1 MLGESI
7 KMAWQNIA
15 NNKMRSFLTILGIV
29 IGVTAIIA
37 LITIVQG
44 VINEVDSQFSTLGA
58 GKLNVKIVGT
68 PLKTGINQNDLKKL
82 EQIENIQGIS
92 PTVSSYQDIIGNNI
106 LEKQVDVEGKNEIY
120 FNNSSDEIIRG
131 RYLNILDMD
140 GGNNVCIINDSLE
153 KVLFMS
159 KSAVGKNITIHGIS
173 YIIVGVLGDNNS
185 DLMSSFSKMMK
196 GETSDGKVIIPYKN
210 AMKLEGTNDI
220 SSLEV
225 YVKNKE
231 ETDNTISEIE
241 KVLNQ
246 SFNYKENSFQIMNM
260 DSLLDTMKQMQNMMQ
275 IMLVGIA
282 SISLLV
288 GGIGIMNMMLVS
300 VTERTTEIGLRKAL
314 GAEPKSIQLQFL
326 IESIFLSCLGGI
338 TGILLGILL
347 SFIVSNI
354 IGSSIDL
361 SLGVILLAL
370 GFSTGI
376 GIIFGFAPARKASKL
391 NPIDALRSI

>member
-7 KMAWQNIA
+7 KMAWQNIT

-131 RYLNILDMD
+131 RYLNVLDMD
-140 GGNNVCIINDSLE
+140 SGNNVCIINDSLE

-159 KSAVGKNITIHGIS
+159 ESAVGKNITIHGIS

-354 IGSSIDL
+354 IGTSIDL